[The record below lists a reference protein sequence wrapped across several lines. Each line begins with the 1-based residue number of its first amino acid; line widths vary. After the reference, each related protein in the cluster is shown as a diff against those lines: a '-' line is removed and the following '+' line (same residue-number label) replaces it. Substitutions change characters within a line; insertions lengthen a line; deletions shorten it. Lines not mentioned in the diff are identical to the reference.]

1 MLTHKQN
8 QTVFLKAPEALFSPF
23 PTATQ
28 SSTCASLLGSS
39 ACYVLVTGIT
49 IKALEACLELL
60 TSTIC
65 LPFLWT
71 QTSSMLPSHP
81 LDYSPLASGKT
92 FLPAYSLSQA
102 ALSLLP
108 WCQAECIPAGVEWLM
123 VVVSLLLKS
132 LGP

>member
-60 TSTIC
+60 TSTI
-65 LPFLWT
+65 
-71 QTSSMLPSHP
+71 
-81 LDYSPLASGKT
+81 
-92 FLPAYSLSQA
+92 
-102 ALSLLP
+102 
-108 WCQAECIPAGVEWLM
+108 
-123 VVVSLLLKS
+123 
-132 LGP
+132 